1 MLQVEALGTTRKE
14 TQFMYK
20 RLSAILFPIAFFAL
34 VGAGIWGYQENQ
46 EKNTIL
52 MKAENQYQRAFHD
65 LNYHVDKLHT
75 ELGNAITVN
84 STSQDFYK
92 KGLVNVWRLSS
103 QAQNEINQLPL
114 TLLPFNETKQFLNN
128 ISQFSYRTAVRDL
141 STKPITQSEMSTLN
155 TLFERSK
162 SIRDQL
168 QGVQNKVLAKNL
180 RWMDVEVAIASQKNN
195 QDNAIVDGFR
205 TVDKKVG
212 ESTEM
217 NWGPSMMGVV
227 QKRKL
232 TMLSGNDQS
241 PDQIKQ
247 KAAQFLRLK
256 NSSGLLVAENGA
268 GTDHSSYSVAA
279 HLPNHPEGVH
289 LDLAK
294 KGGEVLYYSAPRTI
308 PNKVIDMAAARQ
320 AASEFLEQHGYKQ
333 MKAVSYDESHNEA
346 SIEFAR
352 QQNTVIIYPEK
363 LTVRVAMNNG
373 EITGLQALDY
383 VYEHKDRKWNA
394 PTITVDQAKKELN
407 SKFQLSSNALALIK
421 NDMDEEVLCH
431 QLIGRIN
438 GNTYKIM
445 VNANTGFEESIEV
458 LRPQAAQ
465 V

>member
-1 MLQVEALGTTRKE
+1 
-14 TQFMYK
+14 MYK
-20 RLSAILFPIAFFAL
+20 RLSAVLFPIAFLAL

-46 EKNTIL
+46 QKNTIL
-52 MKAENQYQRAFHD
+52 IKAENQYQRAFHD
-65 LNYHVDKLHT
+65 LSFHMDKLHT
-75 ELGNAITVN
+75 ELGNAISVN

-92 KGLVNVWRLSS
+92 KGLVNVWKLSS
-103 QAQNEINQLPL
+103 QAQNEINQLPV
-114 TLLPFNETKQFLNN
+114 TLLPFNETRQFLSN

-141 STKPITQSEMSTLN
+141 SAKPISQSEISTLN

-162 SIRDQL
+162 LIKDHL
-168 QGVQNKVLAKNL
+168 QGVQNQILAKNL

-195 QDNAIVDGFR
+195 QNNAIVDGFR

-212 ESTEM
+212 ESTDM
-217 NWGPSMMGVV
+217 NWGPSMTGVL
-227 QKRKL
+227 QKRNL
-232 TMLSGNDQS
+232 TMLSGNDQT

-247 KAAQFLRLK
+247 KAAQFLSLK
-256 NSSGLLVAENGA
+256 NTSGVLVAENGA
-268 GTDHSSYSVAA
+268 GTEHSTYSVTV

-289 LDLAK
+289 LDLSK
-294 KGGEVLYYSAPRTI
+294 KGGEVLYYSAPRPT
-308 PNKVIDMAAARQ
+308 PNKIIDMTAARQ
-320 AASEFLEQHGYKQ
+320 AALDFLEQHNYKQ
-333 MKAVSYDESHNEA
+333 MKAVSYNESHNEA

-352 QQNTVIIYPEK
+352 QQNNVLIYPEK

-373 EITGLQALDY
+373 EVTGLQAIDY

-394 PTITVDQAKKELN
+394 PKLTVMQAQKELN
-407 SKFQLSSNALALIK
+407 PKFQLSSHTLALTK

-431 QLIGRIN
+431 QFIGRIN

-445 VNANTGFEESIEV
+445 VNAQNGFEESIEV